1 MFSSQ
6 LAGLDNA
13 MEATKVIALLLIGW
27 TLLGL
32 SKGKCMPSAVRVSHN
47 ILLYP

>member
-32 SKGKCMPSAVRVSHN
+32 SKGKCMPSVRVSHD